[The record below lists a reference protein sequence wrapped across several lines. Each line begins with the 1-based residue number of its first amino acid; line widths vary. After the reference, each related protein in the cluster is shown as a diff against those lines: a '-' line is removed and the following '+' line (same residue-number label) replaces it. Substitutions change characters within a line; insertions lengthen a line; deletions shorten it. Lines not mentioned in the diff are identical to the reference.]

1 MGNSHFID
9 IYGKGL
15 MILKK
20 DFRAEGVSPITP
32 VESKTT
38 YALVCDSA
46 KLLDGRV
53 VQKTEEQKLQSG
65 ARRVLAILAVRDG
78 VSQLDLIRATHLK
91 APTISLIVQK
101 MEHDGLILRK
111 TDDLDMRLT
120 RVFLTERGKAVNHE
134 IHDTIRDVED
144 IAMNGFTDAEKE
156 QLHSLLVR
164 LYRNMEDIKSN

>member
-1 MGNSHFID
+1 MTS
-9 IYGKGL
+9 
-15 MILKK
+15 
-20 DFRAEGVSPITP
+20 A
-32 VESKTT
+32 ESKTT

-46 KLLDGRV
+46 KLLDVRV
-53 VQKTEEQKLQSG
+53 VKKTEEHKLQSG
-65 ARRVLAILAVRDG
+65 ARRVLAFLAVRDG

-120 RVFLTERGKAVNHE
+120 RVFLTEYGKSVNRE
-134 IHDTIRDVED
+134 IHDTVCDVEA
-144 IAMNGFTDAEKE
+144 IAMQDFTDAEKE

-164 LYRNMEDIKSN
+164 LYCNIEENINN